1 MAILKR
7 TIIFEDDLVNSTAT
21 LNLSSGEV
29 KSIIF
34 KNKTIEFFLNFNV
47 DKAAFDE
54 KKGFKDNP
62 EISKK
67 ISNKLLQ
74 IDTKIINCL
83 VGFFNLV
90 NLDSNKITKKLQIN
104 FNDGTWT
111 DCPLS
116 LKIIFPDRTMSMSL
130 SDEDN
135 LKRLGS
141 CIIHNQNIPL
151 SLLILQHSKSIIDLR
166 IRYVSLAMAAEIGVK
181 EAFSS
186 QSTELRLL
194 IENLPSPSIV
204 KLTSDKVFN
213 PIFGW
218 KIPKELRA
226 ALGKGMECRNKLI
239 HTNGDS
245 INLDLEK
252 VIDYQEKVQLLIA
265 LLYKNALGHNETTRQ
280 FYENLMDFVRIDPG
294 EATNQSKINL
304 TEAQKEAISK
314 SKKNAALKIIVSEL

>member
-7 TIIFEDDLVNSTAT
+7 TIIFEDDLVNGTAT

-62 EISKK
+62 EISKE
-67 ISNKLLQ
+67 ISDKLLQ
-74 IDTKIINCL
+74 IDTKIINYL

-265 LLYKNALGHNETTRQ
+265 LLLQ
-280 FYENLMDFVRIDPG
+280 IFG
-294 EATNQSKINL
+294 E
-304 TEAQKEAISK
+304 
-314 SKKNAALKIIVSEL
+314 IIFLRFS

>member
-47 DKAAFDE
+47 DKATFDE

-67 ISNKLLQ
+67 ISDKLLQ

-245 INLDLEK
+245 IPELSN
-252 VIDYQEKVQLLIA
+252 QVQHLLNFT
-265 LLYKNALGHNETTRQ
+265 YKWSRWWSCE
-280 FYENLMDFVRIDPG
+280 
-294 EATNQSKINL
+294 
-304 TEAQKEAISK
+304 
-314 SKKNAALKIIVSEL
+314 

>member
-7 TIIFEDDLVNSTAT
+7 TIIFEDDLVNGTAT
-21 LNLSSGEV
+21 LNLSSGEI

-47 DKAAFDE
+47 DKAVFDE
-54 KKGFKDNP
+54 KRGFKDNP

-67 ISNKLLQ
+67 ISDKLLQ
-74 IDTKIINCL
+74 IDTKIINYL

-104 FNDGTWT
+104 FNNDIWT
-111 DCPLS
+111 DCPLN
-116 LKIIFPDRTMSMSL
+116 LKVIFPDRAMRLSL
-130 SDEDN
+130 SNTDN
-135 LKRLGS
+135 LKLVGK

-151 SLLILQHSKSIIDLR
+151 SLLILQHSKSITDLR

-186 QSTELRLL
+186 RSTELRLL

-204 KLTSDKVFN
+204 KLTSDKVFS

-226 ALGKGMECRNKLI
+226 ELGKGMECRNKLI

-252 VIDYQEKVQLLIA
+252 VINYQEKVQLLIA
-265 LLYKNALGHNETTRQ
+265 LLYKNTLAHNETTKL
-280 FYENLMDFVRIDPG
+280 FYENLMDFVSITPG
-294 EATNQSKINL
+294 KSTNQGEINL
-304 TEAQKEAISK
+304 TKAQKAAISK
-314 SKKNAALKIIVSEL
+314 KQKNAVLKVIVSEL

>member
-1 MAILKR
+1 MFNLFIAI
-7 TIIFEDDLVNSTAT
+7 
-21 LNLSSGEV
+21 
-29 KSIIF
+29 
-34 KNKTIEFFLNFNV
+34 
-47 DKAAFDE
+47 
-54 KKGFKDNP
+54 
-62 EISKK
+62 
-67 ISNKLLQ
+67 
-74 IDTKIINCL
+74 CH
-83 VGFFNLV
+83 LV

-111 DCPLS
+111 DCPLN

-245 INLDLEK
+245 IPELSN
-252 VIDYQEKVQLLIA
+252 QVQHLLNFT
-265 LLYKNALGHNETTRQ
+265 YKWSRWWSCE
-280 FYENLMDFVRIDPG
+280 
-294 EATNQSKINL
+294 
-304 TEAQKEAISK
+304 
-314 SKKNAALKIIVSEL
+314 

>member
-7 TIIFEDDLVNSTAT
+7 TIIFEDDLVNGTAT

-34 KNKTIEFFLNFNV
+34 NNKTIEFFLNFNV
-47 DKAAFDE
+47 DKAVFDE

-67 ISNKLLQ
+67 ISDKLLQ
-74 IDTKIINCL
+74 IDTKIINYL

-111 DCPLS
+111 DCPLN

-280 FYENLMDFVRIDPG
+280 FYENFMDFVGIDPG